1 MKLSKI
7 YANNQKFKPII
18 FNEGFNVIFANIDN
32 EINQDTG
39 KVQEHN
45 LGKTSLVY
53 LIDFLLLK
61 GVDKNNLFGKPK
73 NKENFSDWVFFL
85 EIKLN
90 NGEYLTIRR
99 AVNPS
104 TKTSFKKHF
113 SKHQKENM

>member
-7 YANNQKFKPII
+7 YSNNEKFKPII
-18 FNEGFNVIFANIDN
+18 FNEGFNIIYADVENTVD
-32 EINQDTG
+32 ETTG

-53 LIDFLLLK
+53 LIDLLLLK
-61 GVDKNNLFGKPK
+61 GVTKKNFFGKYGEK
-73 NKENFSDWVFFL
+73 FSDWVFFL

-99 AVNPS
+99 GVNPN
-104 TKTSFKKHF
+104 TKISFIF
-113 SKHQKENM
+113 SHYFL